1 MLTERENDVFKLLI
15 QGKTNKQIADEL
27 NITHHTVKAHI
38 EHIYEKNNV
47 HSRIELIL
55 KNIE

>member
-1 MLTERENDVFKLLI
+1 MLTERENDVLYLLLK
-15 QGKTNKQIADEL
+15 GMTNKQIAQKL

-38 EHIYEKNNV
+38 EHIFVKNNV

-55 KNIE
+55 KLVK